1 MPHGAGATWGG
12 PHGVGHMGRVPHRGA
27 TSEKSWLMKNMSQL
41 DVQVCINPVT
51 IALPGKSLPWC
62 GAGDTA
68 GASARGG
75 QEEARVEALHGG
87 LNCGVAQSE
96 MPPKKKQRRDPVR
109 RSRRL
114 SGTSE
119 AVGVQPETTVSQ
131 QAAADGVY
139 HDFLQS
145 LSEEELDF
153 VRNDGPWP
161 AIRTSANKT
170 GKPSVAPH
178 KKGDWSSQRP
188 QGLELSS
195 GRQTHSDLAACG

>member
-1 MPHGAGATWGG
+1 
-12 PHGVGHMGRVPHRGA
+12 
-27 TSEKSWLMKNMSQL
+27 MSQL
-41 DVQVCINPVT
+41 DIQVCINPVT
-51 IALPGKSLPWC
+51 AALPGKGLPWC

-87 LNCGVAQSE
+87 LNCVAQSE

-131 QAAADGVY
+131 QAAADAVY
-139 HDFLQS
+139 HDYL
-145 LSEEELDF
+145 
-153 VRNDGPWP
+153 
-161 AIRTSANKT
+161 
-170 GKPSVAPH
+170 
-178 KKGDWSSQRP
+178 
-188 QGLELSS
+188 
-195 GRQTHSDLAACG
+195 GRGTA